1 MVEKQQK
8 HGWEFG
14 VRKLYCPAQSPDQS
28 SEENHQGM
36 DCESCWCH
44 HLSNIHRNTFLCWE
58 NMQDP
63 LQLLLSNCADYFF
76 FSLLDWMNDVRSN
89 KTSSL
94 FNNVSYKFLICA
106 SVCAHSQ
113 QQVTRLVTNCTVV
126 IYHQHSSQV
135 SQHGGVWHKQ
145 HVQAD
150 ADGWWIRSGM
160 SKDQSMGQIQPL
172 NFHRPAGSL
181 KKSGICGFSKN
192 LLWLWIWS
200 HGPSVTV
207 SGSFLKMSTENKK
220 EKLTVRATTS
230 RTSGNWHL
238 FSVKYERTLS
248 AQCAK
253 RLWLLSRSS
262 ISKGWQDMLTTTS

>member
-1 MVEKQQK
+1 MCFCLCSQPTAG
-8 HGWEFG
+8 HPPGH
-14 VRKLYCPAQSPDQS
+14 KLHCCKLPPAFVTSQPTW
-28 SEENHQGM
+28 
-36 DCESCWCH
+36 WC
-44 HLSNIHRNTFLCWE
+44 
-58 NMQDP
+58 
-63 LQLLLSNCADYFF
+63 
-76 FSLLDWMNDVRSN
+76 
-89 KTSSL
+89 
-94 FNNVSYKFLICA
+94 
-106 SVCAHSQ
+106 
-113 QQVTRLVTNCTVV
+113 
-126 IYHQHSSQV
+126 
-135 SQHGGVWHKQ
+135 VWHKQ